1 MNRPAANR
9 PPNIVI
15 RSFAFSVPERVLDNR
30 ELSQSVDTSDEWI
43 VSHTGI
49 QQRHIAADGQAA
61 SDLALSAARKLLQN
75 SGVAA
80 QEIDLIV
87 LATST
92 PDHYGFPSTACIL
105 QDQLG
110 CRNAAA
116 FDISAACSGFIYA
129 LEVARA
135 MLGTGQN
142 YQKAIVVGAEVCSK
156 IVNWQDRSTCVLF
169 GDGAGAALL
178 ERSAS
183 STSGAAILDAVL
195 KSDGSGARKLW
206 IPEGGSRTSEPDEH
220 LWEHFGEQ
228 LEQNGQND
236 QKTASCAARRY
247 IEMDGRAVY
256 NFAVAA
262 NQQILNEM
270 LERNH
275 LKISDLRYIV
285 PHQANL
291 RIIQAVAKRERIP
304 QDLLYINIQRYA
316 NTSAASIPIALAE
329 LSQSGEL
336 QTGDLVLCIGFGA
349 GLTSGGVLLRWG

>member
-1 MNRPAANR
+1 MNHSNHPA
-9 PPNIVI
+9 NIAI
-15 RSFAFSVPERVLDNR
+15 RSFSFYVPERVLDNR
-30 ELSQSVDTSDEWI
+30 ELAQSVDTSDEWI

-49 QQRHIAADGQAA
+49 QQRHIANEGQAA
-61 SDLALSAARKLLQN
+61 SDLALSAARKLLHN
-75 SGVAA
+75 SGVTAD
-80 QEIDLIV
+80 EIELIV

-105 QDQLG
+105 QDRLG

-129 LEVARA
+129 LEVARS
-135 MLGTGQN
+135 MLAHN
-142 YQKAIVVGAEVCSK
+142 YQKAIVVGAEVCSR

-183 STSGAAILDAVL
+183 GAAILDTLL

-206 IPEGGSRTSEPDEH
+206 IPEGGSRAPAEFSGP
-220 LWEHFGEQ
+220 
-228 LEQNGQND
+228 NR
-236 QKTASCAARRY
+236 QKAAPGAVRRY

-304 QDLLYINIQRYA
+304 QDLLFVNIERYA

-329 LSQSGEL
+329 LSQSSEL
-336 QTGDLVLCIGFGA
+336 QSGDLVLCIGFGA
-349 GLTSGGVLLRWG
+349 GLTSGGVLLRWDDFL

>member
-1 MNRPAANR
+1 MNHSNQPA
-9 PPNIVI
+9 NIAI
-15 RSFAFSVPERVLDNR
+15 RSFSFYVPERVLDNR
-30 ELSQSVDTSDEWI
+30 ELAQSVDTSDEWI

-49 QQRHIAADGQAA
+49 QQRHIANEEQAA
-61 SDLALSAARKLLQN
+61 SDLALSAAQKLLDH
-75 SGVAA
+75 SGVTAN
-80 QEIDLIV
+80 EIELIV

-129 LEVARA
+129 LEVARS
-135 MLGTGQN
+135 MLGASSN
-142 YQKAIVVGAEVCSK
+142 YQKAIVVGAEVCSR

-183 STSGAAILDAVL
+183 GAAILDTLL

-206 IPEGGSRTSEPDEH
+206 IPEGGSRAPAEFSGANRPKADS
-220 LWEHFGEQ
+220 G
-228 LEQNGQND
+228 
-236 QKTASCAARRY
+236 AARRY

-270 LERNH
+270 LERNR

-304 QDLLYINIQRYA
+304 QDLLFINIEHYA

-336 QTGDLVLCIGFGA
+336 QSGDLVLCIGFGA

>member
-1 MNRPAANR
+1 MDHPKENHS
-9 PPNIVI
+9 PNIVI
-15 RSFAFSVPERVLDNR
+15 RSFAFYVPERVIDNH
-30 ELSQSVDTSDEWI
+30 ELAQRMNTSDEWI

-49 QQRHIAADGQAA
+49 QQRHIAATEQAT
-61 SDLALSAARKLLQN
+61 SDLALLAARKLLHN
-75 SGVAA
+75 SGCAA
-80 QEIDLIV
+80 NEIDLIV

-105 QDQLG
+105 QGELG
-110 CRNAAA
+110 CHNATA

-129 LEVARA
+129 LEITRS
-135 MLGTGQN
+135 MLGRD
-142 YQKAIVVGAEVCSK
+142 YQKAMVIGAEVCSR
-156 IVNWQDRSTCVLF
+156 IVDWQDRSTCVLF
-169 GDGAGAALL
+169 GDGAGAAML
-178 ERSAS
+178 ECSAS
-183 STSGAAILDAVL
+183 GTAILDTVL

-206 IPEGGSRTSEPDEH
+206 IPEGGSRAPVSNKDEH
-220 LWEHFGEQ
+220 LEENR
-228 LEQNGQND
+228 LETVPG
-236 QKTASCAARRY
+236 AMRRY

-270 LERNH
+270 LERNQ

-291 RIIQAVAKRERIP
+291 RIIQAVAKREHIP
-304 QDLLYINIQRYA
+304 QELLFVNIQRYA

-336 QTGDLVLCIGFGA
+336 QTGDLILCVGFGA
-349 GLTSGGVLLRWG
+349 GLTSGGVLLRWGEGAATSVQAGP